1 MQYHISESSNL
12 GINMGLFSE
21 SASNL
26 LEIIRFLSY
35 ICHLMKSLTVV
46 LVVVVV
52 AVVMPTQLR
61 QQQEYRRYFI
71 IIF

>member
-1 MQYHISESSNL
+1 MGNL
-12 GINMGLFSE
+12 GIDTGLFSE

-26 LEIIRFLSY
+26 LDIIRFLSY
-35 ICHLMKSLTVV
+35 ICHLMKSLIVV
-46 LVVVVV
+46 LVIVL